1 MKLYAIALV
10 LLPFSTLISNP
21 TTPIVDETYAVIDTI
36 KKSPTAAE
44 LKKMKKDLDKA
55 LPKGL
60 SNAIANTIKDATSE
74 DYSASPE
81 TMVKLNY
88 EIEKEEIIK
97 DFKEDS
103 YRSAKDKREAKKEMK
118 EDLKKLKQDYEKELK
133 ELIQDQREMEADL
146 N

>member
-81 TMVKLNY
+81 AMVKLNY